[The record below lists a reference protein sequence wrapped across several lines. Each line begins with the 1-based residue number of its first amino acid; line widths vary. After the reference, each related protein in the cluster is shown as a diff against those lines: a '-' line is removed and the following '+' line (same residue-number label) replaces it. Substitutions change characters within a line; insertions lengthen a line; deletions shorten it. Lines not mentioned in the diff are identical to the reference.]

1 MNRAI
6 HALVLIAF
14 SSLFCFAQTQ
24 PASVRFVF
32 EQHLGLGEIENV
44 QHTPSG
50 WFIGQD
56 GRSSLILWPPNATKP
71 IRLEPG
77 LDDILAVRID
87 ASGHT
92 LLATSWKQTKTWS
105 LPSLRERKTFWNWSV
120 GTTDDPAQN
129 PGYFTPGFVAFSPDG
144 SRMARLYNPNNQ
156 AIVYEHDTRSGALRQ
171 YPLQSTPSFTFYTHD
186 RRLYGVFYPE
196 NQPIE
201 IRSLPDQTLVLQLP
215 QETIWRVNANGK
227 QLSHL
232 HAGKLT
238 VLQFPS
244 LTTLATLEMP
254 EQIKGVYNFALD
266 RAAKNLYLLDQ
277 KNRLH
282 RWSLRSGKIASLET
296 IPGWWLNLGL
306 WPDKTFGVWDQE
318 GQRMFEID
326 RDGRVLSS
334 NDQHSKDIRTL
345 YFDGSSI
352 VSAED
357 GGGGHRFDLTS
368 GLVSYEPP
376 ACKKKYCVYSTARTR
391 DGRIGFSYETDAEG
405 NATKLIRFDARTGNI
420 LSTGP
425 FFGGIASISP
435 DGRLALTRNRDSLEV
450 TDSINGDFQYAL
462 RNSVDADFSPDG
474 RHLVSITANTIRLLE
489 AQTGETRW
497 KKTLPDPDSKLSLHG
512 VRFSPD
518 GSYLVVAVGDPPNSQ
533 TRLLAFNLEGQ
544 PIGETPLPAGEWG
557 RLMTFSPDGQRVAS
571 IGSRGGVSV
580 WQVQR

>member
-14 SSLFCFAQTQ
+14 SGLVCLAQTQ
-24 PASVRFVF
+24 PTSVRFVF

-77 LDDILAVRID
+77 LDDVIAVRVD

-92 LLATSWKQTKTWS
+92 LLAMSWKESKTWS
-105 LPSLRERKTFWNWSV
+105 LPSLRERKTFLNIPANRE
-120 GTTDDPAQN
+120 GTEQDIN
-129 PGYFTPGFVAFSPDG
+129 SFSPDDVALSQDG
-144 SRMARLYNPNNQ
+144 SRLALIRNTTIQ
-156 AIVYEHDTRSGALRQ
+156 GVVYEHDLYGGQ
-171 YPLQSTPSFTFYTHD
+171 VKKHQLQSAPASIFYARD

-196 NQPIE
+196 DQPIQ
-201 IRSLPDQTLVLQLP
+201 IRSLPDQKLVLQLP
-215 QETIWRVNANGK
+215 QQTLWRVSANGK
-227 QLSHL
+227 QLSYL
-232 HAGKLT
+232 SANKMT
-238 VLQFPS
+238 VLQFPA
-244 LTTLATLEMP
+244 LTPIATLELP

-266 RAAKNLYLLDQ
+266 RAAQHLYLLDQ

-282 RWSLRSGKIASLET
+282 RWSLRTGKIATLET
-296 IPGWWLNLGL
+296 VPGWYLNLEL
-306 WPDKTFGVWDQE
+306 WPDKTFGVWDKE
-318 GQRMFEID
+318 SQRMFEID
-326 RDGRVLSS
+326 RDGRVLHS

-352 VSAED
+352 VSSED

-368 GLVSYEPP
+368 GLVRYEPP
-376 ACKKKYCVYSTARTR
+376 ACEKKYCVYSTARTR

-405 NATKLIRFDARTGNI
+405 NATKLIRFDTRTGNI

-425 FFGGIASISP
+425 FLGSIASISP
-435 DGRLALTRNRDSLEV
+435 DGRLALIANRDSLEV

-462 RNSVDADFSPDG
+462 RNTTDADFSPDG
-474 RHLVSITANTIRLLE
+474 QHLVSITANTIRLLE
-489 AQTGETRW
+489 AQTGEARW
-497 KKTLPDPDSKLSLHG
+497 KKTLPDPDSKLSSHG

-518 GSYLVVAVGDPPNSQ
+518 GSYLVVAAGDSNSK

-557 RLMTFSPDGQRVAS
+557 RLMTFSPDGQRMVS
-571 IGSRGGVSV
+571 IGSKGGVSV
-580 WQVQR
+580 WRVQR